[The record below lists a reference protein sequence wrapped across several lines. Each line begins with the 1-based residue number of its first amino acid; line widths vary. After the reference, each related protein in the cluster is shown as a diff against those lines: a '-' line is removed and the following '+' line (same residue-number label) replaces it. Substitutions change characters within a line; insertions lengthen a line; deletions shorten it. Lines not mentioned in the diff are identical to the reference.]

1 MSMGM
6 AVVIMTAML
15 VVVMIVV
22 IMAMGMVVTMVAG
35 MIVCGLIRREMSVSC
50 MIVRFARGMGVT
62 GIGAAFGIERRF
74 DLEDACAQALHHC
87 FDDMILADAQ
97 SPSSDLGR

>member
-1 MSMGM
+1 MGM
-6 AVVIMTAML
+6 AVVIVTAML

-22 IMAMGMVVTMVAG
+22 IMAMGMVVTVVAG

-50 MIVRFARGMGVT
+50 MIVRFARGMVT

-97 SPSSDLGR
+97 SLSRDLGR